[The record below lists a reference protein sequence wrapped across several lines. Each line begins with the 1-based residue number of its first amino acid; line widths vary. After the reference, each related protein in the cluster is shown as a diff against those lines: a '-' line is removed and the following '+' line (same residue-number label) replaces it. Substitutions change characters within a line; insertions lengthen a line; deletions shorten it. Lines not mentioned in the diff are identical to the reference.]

1 MIWNFQS
8 PQCTS
13 TPKQLAI
20 FTVTKNMF
28 KRYIF
33 TLQLISIVCTLAALP
48 VYGAEERG
56 RVRWVTD
63 GDTIVLTGGERVR
76 YAGINAP
83 EVAHEGE
90 SGEPYGDEARAC
102 NANLVQ
108 GRWLN
113 LELAEESR
121 DHYGRLLAYV
131 FLEDGTFVNG
141 ELVQQGY
148 AHVIRRQSRARYW
161 ERLLNL
167 QRQALKDKKG
177 IWSLPVA
184 KPEKHYFGNKRTWVF
199 HRPHCPFG
207 LKTAGHNRVFFEN
220 RYEALYQGFSPGRRC
235 KP

>member
-1 MIWNFQS
+1 M
-8 PQCTS
+8 
-13 TPKQLAI
+13 L
-20 FTVTKNMF
+20 
-28 KRYIF
+28 KRFIL
-33 TLQLISIVCTLAALP
+33 TLHPILIVCTLAALP
-48 VYGAEERG
+48 LYGAEKRG
-56 RVRWVTD
+56 RVRWVAD
-63 GDTIVLTGGERVR
+63 GDTIVLTGGQRVR

-83 EVAHEGE
+83 EIAHDGE
-90 SGEPYGDEARAC
+90 PGEPYGDEARAF
-102 NANLVQ
+102 NKKLVL

-148 AHVIRRQSRARYW
+148 AHLIRRQSKALYW

-167 QRQALKDKKG
+167 QRDALKDKKG

-199 HRPHCPFG
+199 HRPHCQLG

>member
-1 MIWNFQS
+1 
-8 PQCTS
+8 
-13 TPKQLAI
+13 
-20 FTVTKNMF
+20 MF
-28 KRYIF
+28 KRFIL
-33 TLQLISIVCTLAALP
+33 TLHLILIVCTLTALP
-48 VYGAEERG
+48 AFGAENRV
-56 RVRWVTD
+56 RVRWVAD

-83 EVAHEGE
+83 EVAHDGE
-90 SGEPYGDEARAC
+90 TGEPYGEEARRF
-102 NANLVQ
+102 NQKLVL

-113 LELAEESR
+113 LELAEEPR

-148 AHVIRRQSRARYW
+148 AHLLRRQSKVRYW

-167 QRQALKDKKG
+167 QRQALKEKRG
-177 IWSLPVA
+177 MWSLPVA
-184 KPEKHYFGNKRTWVF
+184 QPEKHYLGNKRSWVF
-199 HRPHCPFG
+199 HRPHCQFG
-207 LKTAGHNRVFFEN
+207 LETASRNRVFFEN

>member
-8 PQCTS
+8 LQCAS

-20 FTVTKNMF
+20 SAVTKSMF
-28 KRYIF
+28 KRFIP
-33 TLQLISIVCTLAALP
+33 TLHLILIACTLTALP
-48 VYGAEERG
+48 AFGAENRLQ
-56 RVRWVTD
+56 VRWVAD

-83 EVAHEGE
+83 EVAHDGE
-90 SGEPYGDEARAC
+90 IGEPYGEEARRF
-102 NANLVQ
+102 NQKLVL

-113 LELAEESR
+113 LELAEEPR

-148 AHVIRRQSRARYW
+148 AHLLRRQSKVRYW

-167 QRQALKDKKG
+167 QRQALKEKRG
-177 IWSLPVA
+177 MWSLPVA
-184 KPEKHYFGNKRTWVF
+184 QPENHYLGNKRSWVF
-199 HRPHCPFG
+199 HRPHCHFG
-207 LKTAGHNRVFFEN
+207 LETAGHNRVFFEN